1 MQTILKN
8 FLFAGVTADTGDSEK
23 RAIVFSNCISGLLLF
38 VNLLLFALIPQNHNF
53 SAALETFIA
62 ICIFTVPFLLNR
74 MRWYT
79 VCRLYLS
86 WVPPLLVTF
95 YMISGMRE
103 MTIIP
108 VSYYDGLRYY
118 LVACGVLP
126 YLLLNRREL
135 GWLAVAVAPSL
146 LALLFCDQLF
156 SLAGV
161 GYADRG
167 APDSGYSHVWVRSIV
182 AYFVIAGSSITL
194 RYLIERGDEMNR
206 VLLRELEEKNR
217 LIKQTARDEVQK
229 MNAALMDNVREL
241 RRREFILNQSQR
253 IARIGSWEF
262 RPGTGFTFWSD
273 EMYNIFGIDRDT
285 DLSALKL
292 AEIMSTV
299 DAGILGVQMKKVVE
313 SGIPYDMT
321 VRTVTPL
328 GYTKWIRLYAYPSY
342 DESESRGTRGICH
355 DITYYKESEKL
366 LQERENNYRSV
377 FEQAFIPIVIT
388 DPAGI
393 ILDVNESLCNL
404 TGATKD
410 ELLAGN
416 ILDLVES
423 LEPEATPIEL
433 RRLQRGEHLF
443 TDLRLR
449 HREGWYLEVEASAK
463 RFGDDKLMIF
473 MRDVSEIRKAYRLK
487 EESDARFRTA
497 FEHSAIGMAIVTL
510 DAGFLQVNDELCR
523 IVGYNE
529 KELIGR
535 SFRDITFTEDL
546 PADTA
551 MFAQIAAGIR
561 NTYQRE
567 KRYVHKEGH
576 IVWVNIS
583 VSLVRDAA
591 GVPLYL
597 VTQIE
602 NITNR
607 KRAQLELIEAEAK
620 FRTLVEKSLVGV
632 YILQDD
638 VFKYVNPA
646 FTEIT
651 GYSFTDVADNLRV
664 VDLIH
669 PDFREIVDNN
679 IQLRLTQGVDSLRYE
694 LKGVT
699 KAGKT
704 VWVEAFGSQIVYEGR
719 PAIIGTLIDITER
732 KLHEREEALLASIVN
747 SSEDAIISC
756 SLEGIINSWNPG
768 AERIFGYR
776 PEFITGKGI
785 DVLFGDEN
793 RDDRQ
798 TFCDAIMKGTSMRFM
813 EMRMQKMSGA
823 RVDVSVTISPL
834 RDDQGN
840 IHGTSVIA
848 RDVTF
853 QVQAEKAIRASESR
867 YRTLVDNAI
876 EALVLLNAA
885 TGQFVDVSESAVR
898 FFNYTRDEL
907 LTRGPIS
914 VSPELQPG
922 GERSDVLAKKY
933 IGEAVRLGRIAFDWI
948 HVDRDGREIPCEVRL
963 VKLPSEDEILV
974 RGSIIDITERL
985 LHERELAEANKKV
998 GEMKLMA
1005 LRSVMSPHFVF
1016 NVLNSIQY
1024 YIAKN
1029 DRRNAISY
1037 LSTFSKL
1044 IRSILTHSVNNKIRL
1059 SEELDIL
1066 KNYIELELIRFE
1078 NKFTYT
1084 INVGSDIDPEGIEIP
1099 SLLIQ
1104 PFVENAILHGLYARK
1119 EAGKLD
1125 ITVRNG
1131 ADRVLF
1137 VIEDNGIGRKAARE
1151 MRKKNLPSHR
1161 SVGMKLTEERLK
1173 LINRNQDISLEIED
1187 LLDGDRPL
1195 GTRVVISVQK

>member
-1 MQTILKN
+1 MQRLVYSI
-8 FLFAGVTADTGDSEK
+8 FFVGVTPETLDPEK
-23 RAIVFSNCISGLLLF
+23 RAIVFSNCISALLLF
-38 VNLLLFALIPQNHNF
+38 VNLLIFVLIPQNHNL
-53 SAALETFIA
+53 SAAREALIA
-62 ICIFTVPFLLNR
+62 TVVFSVPFLLNR
-74 MRWYT
+74 LRWYT
-79 VCRLYLS
+79 FCRLYLS
-86 WVPPLLVTF
+86 CVPPLLITF
-95 YMISGMRE
+95 YMISGMRQ
-103 MTIIP
+103 MNVIP

-126 YLLLNRREL
+126 YLLLSRREL
-135 GWLAVAVAPSL
+135 GWLPVAVAPSL

-156 SLAGV
+156 ELAGV
-161 GYADRG
+161 GYAERG
-167 APDSGYSHVWVRSIV
+167 IQDAGYSHVWVRSIV
-182 AYFVIAGSSITL
+182 AYFVITGSSITL
-194 RYLIERGDEMNR
+194 RYLIESADETNR
-206 VLLRELEEKNR
+206 TLLHELEEKNR
-217 LIKQTARDEVQK
+217 LIKQHADDKVQK
-229 MNAALMDNVREL
+229 MNATLMDNVREL

-262 RPGTGFTFWSD
+262 KPGTGFTFWSD

-285 DLSALKL
+285 KPGTLKL
-292 AEIMSTV
+292 YEIMSAI
-299 DAGILGVQMKKVVE
+299 DAELLSTQIRKVVD

-321 VRTVTPL
+321 IRTITPL
-328 GYTKWIRLYAYPSY
+328 GYTKWIRVYAYPAY
-342 DESESRGTRGICH
+342 DDESRGARGICH

-388 DPAGI
+388 DRRGI
-393 ILDVNESLCNL
+393 ILDANDSMANL
-404 TGATKD
+404 TGATKED
-410 ELLAGN
+410 LIARN
-416 ILDLVES
+416 ILSLVES
-423 LEPEATPIEL
+423 VEPGATPIEL
-433 RRLQRGEHLF
+433 PRLQRGENLF

-449 HREGWYLEVEASAK
+449 HRGGWILEVEASAK
-463 RFGDDKLMIF
+463 RFGEDKLMLF
-473 MRDVSEIRKAYRLK
+473 LRDVSEIRRAYRQK

-510 DAGFLQVNDELCR
+510 DAQFLQVNDELCR
-523 IVGYNE
+523 IVGYSHD
-529 KELIGR
+529 ELLSR
-535 SFRDITFTEDL
+535 SFRDITFAEDL
-546 PADTA
+546 PEDMV
-551 MFAQIAAGIR
+551 MFRQISAGLR

-567 KRYVHKEGH
+567 KRYIHKDGH

-591 GVPLYL
+591 GKPLYL

-607 KRAQLELIEAEAK
+607 KRAQLELMEAEAK

-638 VFKYVNPA
+638 LFKYVNPA

-651 GYSFTDVADNLRV
+651 GYTDEDVLGRLRV
-664 VDLIH
+664 MDLIH
-669 PDFREIVDNN
+669 PEFREVVDNN
-679 IQLRLTQGVDSLRYE
+679 IQLRLTQRIDSMRYE
-694 LKGVT
+694 LRGIT
-699 KAGKT
+699 KNGKSI
-704 VWVEAFGSQIVYEGR
+704 WVEAFGSQIVYEGR
-719 PAIIGTLIDITER
+719 AAIIGTLIDITER

-747 SSEDAIISC
+747 SSEDAIISS
-756 SLEGIINSWNPG
+756 SLDGIINSWNPG
-768 AERIFGYR
+768 AERIFGYS
-776 PEFITGKGI
+776 PESVVGKSIG
-785 DVLFGDEN
+785 VLFGEDNTEE
-793 RDDRQ
+793 RD
-798 TFCDAIMKGTSMRFM
+798 TFTDAIIKGSSTRFP
-813 EMRMQKMSGA
+813 EMRMRQKTGN

-840 IHGTSVIA
+840 IHGAAVIA
-848 RDVTF
+848 HDVTF
-853 QVQAEKAIRASESR
+853 RVQAEKAIRASEAR

-876 EALVLLNAA
+876 EALVLLNVGS
-885 TGQFVDVSESAVR
+885 GQFVDVSESASR
-898 FFNYTRDEL
+898 FFNLTREEL
-907 LTRGPIS
+907 LERGLVD
-914 VSPELQPG
+914 VSPEFQPG
-922 GERSDVLAKKY
+922 GDRSDELAKKY
-933 IGEAVRLGRIAFDWI
+933 IGEAVRLGNVAFDWV
-948 HVDRDGREIPCEVRL
+948 HTDRDGNEIQCEVRL
-963 VKLPSEDEILV
+963 VRLPSEDEILI

-1059 SEELDIL
+1059 SEELDML
-1066 KNYIELELIRFE
+1066 KNYIDLELIRFE
-1078 NKFTYT
+1078 QKFTYS
-1084 INVGSDIDPEGIEIP
+1084 INVDDDIDAEGIEIP

-1119 EAGKLD
+1119 NAGKLD

-1131 ADRVLF
+1131 ADKVLF

-1151 MRKKNLPSHR
+1151 MKSKNLSSHK
-1161 SVGMKLTEERLK
+1161 SVGIKLTEERLK
-1173 LINRNQDISLEIED
+1173 LINRSQDVSLDIED
-1187 LLDGDRPL
+1187 LVDGDVAL
-1195 GTRVVISVQK
+1195 GTRVVISVHK